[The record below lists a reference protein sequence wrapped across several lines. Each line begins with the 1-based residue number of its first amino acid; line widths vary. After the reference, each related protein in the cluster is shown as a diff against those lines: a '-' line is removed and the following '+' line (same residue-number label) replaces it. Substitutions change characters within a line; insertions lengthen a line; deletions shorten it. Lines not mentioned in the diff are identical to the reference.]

1 MCVFLKSGIKILLG
15 IIGPEDIGIDKLR
28 ICRLPDE
35 EVGKSEFSAWADYK
49 IGIGLTRRIEIV
61 RYILLGQALGCALPS
76 CALLGKPLAGGQ
88 YLISAAVVYRDVYG
102 RSDLVCGTALKL
114 VNKFENIV
122 RKTFALSY
130 ILILRPFCAFSCS
143 RSSASRRYSRKRSIM
158 PLTSSGGLRQFSVE
172 KA

>member
-15 IIGPEDIGIDKLR
+15 IIGPEDIGINKLR

-49 IGIGLTRRIEIV
+49 IGVGLTRRIEIV
-61 RYILLGQALGCALPS
+61 GYILLGQALGCALPS

-114 VNKFENIV
+114 VNKLENIV

-130 ILILRPFCAFSCS
+130 ISYSETFLCILLLALLSLCLL
-143 RSSASRRYSRKRSIM
+143 Y
-158 PLTSSGGLRQFSVE
+158 TSPSPRDRG
-172 KA
+172 